1 MKLAFHP
8 RRMLLAVI
16 ALLAWPA
23 LAGAQICGGCVEGG
37 NSSIPSCIRLV
48 GRDALGVPDPAG
60 AFLVVVRD
68 LANNPM
74 PNVLVRVDL
83 SPAPDMQLCPTQAPG
98 LVVSAAPGA
107 MYVEGRT
114 DASGVFSAS
123 IVGGS
128 NGAGGAVTLLNG
140 GRIYADGVLLG
151 SPTVSAFDLDGSG
164 GVGIN
169 DLSVWLGD
177 FGAIMNYGRS
187 DYDCSGALGVNDLS
201 VWLMALGSG
210 RSLASCSP

>member
-1 MKLAFHP
+1 MKLALHS
-8 RRMLLAVI
+8 RRLLLAV
-16 ALLAWPA
+16 AAVLAWPA
-23 LAGAQICGGCVEGG
+23 LASAQICGGCVGGG
-37 NSSIPSCIRLV
+37 NSSIPSCVRLV

-60 AFLVVVRD
+60 LFSVIVRD
-68 LANNPM
+68 LANNPI
-74 PNVLVRVDL
+74 PNSLVRVDL
-83 SPAPDMQLCPTQAPG
+83 SEAPDMHLCSSQAPG
-98 LVVSAAPGA
+98 LVVSAVPGA

-114 DASGVFSAS
+114 NASGVFSAT

-151 SPTVSAFDLDGSG
+151 YTTVSALDLDGSG

-177 FGAIMNYGRS
+177 FGAVMSYGRS